1 MVKDLWYLLAQ
12 ITLLKPQTTSKCQM
26 ECLPQNLS
34 VNQANRSKK
43 GLYKKI
49 PSQSHKSMAFP
60 IVKVKDLIHAL
71 QR

>member
-1 MVKDLWYLLAQ
+1 MVKDLRYLLAQ
-12 ITLLKPQTTSKCQM
+12 ITLLKPQTSSKCQM
-26 ECLPQNLS
+26 ECLPQ
-34 VNQANRSKK
+34 NQANRSKK

-49 PSQSHKSMAFP
+49 PSQSHKSMTFP